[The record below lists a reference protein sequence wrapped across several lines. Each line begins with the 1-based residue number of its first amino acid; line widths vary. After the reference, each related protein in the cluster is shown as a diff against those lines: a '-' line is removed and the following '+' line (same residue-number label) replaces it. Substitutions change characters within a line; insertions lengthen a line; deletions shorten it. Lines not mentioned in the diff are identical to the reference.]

1 MSDGVLRVTG
11 CELRV
16 ASYGFQG
23 TRCLDVLLKP
33 ELWTLTPDFYLE
45 T

>member
-16 ASYGFQG
+16 MGFRG
-23 TRCLDVLLKP
+23 AGCLDVLLKP